1 MKKYINKFFVLLV
14 AFSMMQSCST
24 DDKTIDGVLDGVTSG
39 AVLRTISATN
49 TFNFFDPNDTRF
61 VFDVALE
68 EQDAQ
73 KGDLISEIRL
83 YQSFTDNTNPED
95 SPNSTSKDEVLIL
108 TETGAGL
115 TVSDFGLPRLDF
127 SSTLAEALAVH
138 GLTDGEF
145 NGGDVF
151 SFRFE
156 LELTN
161 GQVYSNSNIGG
172 TVSGGS
178 FFSSPFIYNVGLKC
192 IPIDPFAGEY
202 TFTLVDSFGDG
213 WDGAFL
219 TVTIDGGT
227 PQELTI
233 EDGEEGEFIIP
244 VPTGTTEL
252 LITYTP
258 GNFEGE
264 HTYTI
269 DYDPLDGSDPLEAA
283 ADGPG
288 PASGEVFLNICL

>member
-1 MKKYINKFFVLLV
+1 
-14 AFSMMQSCST
+14 MMQSCST
-24 DDKTIDGVLDGVTSG
+24 DDKTIDEVRSGVTSG
-39 AVLRTISATN
+39 AVLRTINATN
-49 TFNFFDPNDTRF
+49 TYNFFDPNDTRF

-73 KGDLISEIRL
+73 QGGLISEIRL
-83 YQSFTDNTNPED
+83 YQSFKDNKED
-95 SPNSTSKDEVLIL
+95 GVDNSKDEVLIL
-108 TETGAGL
+108 TETGSGL

-127 SSTLAEALAVH
+127 TATLAEALANN
-138 GLTDGEF
+138 GLSAGEF

-161 GQVYSNSNIGG
+161 GSVFSNNNIGG

-192 IPIDPFAGEY
+192 IPITPFAGEY
-202 TFTLVDSFGDG
+202 TLDIVDSFGDG
-213 WDGAFL
+213 WDGAFI
-219 TVTIDGGT
+219 TVTIDGT
-227 PQELTI
+227 STDYTT
-233 EDGEEGEFIIP
+233 DGAATKHVIT
-244 VPTGTTEL
+244 VPAGTTEL
-252 LITYTP
+252 VFTYTP
-258 GNFEGE
+258 GSFEGE

-269 DYDPLDGSDPLEAA
+269 DYDAMDGSDPLEAG

-288 PASGEVFLNICL
+288 PAPGEIFLNICL

>member
-1 MKKYINKFFVLLV
+1 MKKYINKFFVLLF

-24 DDKTIDGVLDGVTSG
+24 DDKTVDEVTSEVTSG
-39 AVLRTISATN
+39 AILRTISATN

-61 VFDVALE
+61 VFDIALE

-83 YQSFTDNTNPED
+83 YQSFTDNLDDAVDN
-95 SPNSTSKDEVLIL
+95 SKDEVLIL
-108 TETGAGL
+108 TETPAGL
-115 TVSDFGLPRLDF
+115 TVSDFDLPRFDF
-127 SSTLAEALAVH
+127 STTLAEALAIN
-138 GLTDGEF
+138 GLNVGDY

-156 LELTN
+156 LELTD
-161 GQVYSNSNIGG
+161 GRVFSNNNLGG

-178 FFSSPFIYNVGLKC
+178 FFSSPFIYNVGIKC
-192 IPIDPFAGEY
+192 IPIEPFAGEY
-202 TFTLVDSFGDG
+202 TLKLIDSFGDG
-213 WDGAFL
+213 WDGAFI
-219 TVTIDGGT
+219 TVTIGGT
-227 PQELTI
+227 STEYTT
-233 EDGEEGEFIIP
+233 DGSETTHVVT

-252 LITYTP
+252 VFTYTS
-258 GNFEGE
+258 GSFEDE

-269 DYDPLDGSDPLEAA
+269 DYDALDGSDPLKAG

-288 PASGEVFLNICL
+288 PATGEIFLNICL